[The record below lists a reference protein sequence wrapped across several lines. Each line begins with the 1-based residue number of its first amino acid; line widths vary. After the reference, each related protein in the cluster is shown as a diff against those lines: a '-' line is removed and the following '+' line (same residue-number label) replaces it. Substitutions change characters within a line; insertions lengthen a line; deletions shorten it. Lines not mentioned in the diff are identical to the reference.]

1 MKREPLKVIVVEDCQ
16 DDAVLVIRRLE
27 QAGFPCEW
35 VRIDTAPAFLER
47 VGRSACDLVICDHS
61 MPEFD
66 SLGALQL
73 LREKDRITPFILLS
87 GNPDYV
93 LAVEALRIGATD
105 FLSKAQLERLPAV
118 VERALK
124 ESRIVAERRQSEQAL
139 QSSEQKLRS
148 IFDQALDVIL
158 VIQGVTG
165 TILRVN
171 QAALTVLGYEEH
183 QLVGKHFSLLFP
195 PDSGLTP
202 ENLLKRLRV
211 SGPVFESQP
220 FLRADGSVCPMDITA
235 SLLPWGQTQAI
246 LTTLRDVTVRNQV
259 EETLRMTQFAIDH
272 CKHLVLWTR
281 PDGTFCYVN
290 EAACEFLG
298 YSRDELLALHVSRID
313 PAFGPEIL
321 PIHWEELKNFGSF
334 SLDSKLRRKDGT
346 LVPVEVV
353 FNYFSYQGAEYNCA
367 IARDVTDRKR
377 AEQALLDLNAD
388 LERHVEQRTRDLRRS
403 EEKLHALLKYSSDL
417 VSILDEQG
425 VILYKSDSVEMLLGH
440 PAADFVG
447 RPFRERVH
455 PDDLPAVEAALA
467 QVRAQPERPVRFER
481 RVERREGE
489 WLTLES
495 IVTNRLADPA
505 IHGLVVNSRDVTERK
520 VVEEALR
527 TTRERLRFLI
537 SASPAVLFTR
547 KCGGEHAPTWM
558 SDNVRD
564 LTGYPPGKFLA
575 TPGFWAERIEPADR
589 SGVMAHLAG
598 ANAAEEGS
606 RIDEYRFRHQNGTML
621 WLQEGVVMI
630 RGADGRPLEQV
641 GYLINVTERRLF
653 EESLRD
659 RDAELSCANAELR
672 RATRLKDEFLASMSH
687 ELRTPL
693 NAILTL
699 SEILQEEA
707 YGPVTPKQAKSLET
721 IHRSGRHLL
730 ELIGDIL
737 DLSKIESG
745 KLDLNLEVVA
755 AAAVAESSLSFVRED
770 ALRKR
775 IDLKLC
781 DRSPGLFL
789 RADSRRLNQILI
801 NLLSNA
807 VKFTPDGGSVRLEI
821 ENDAPDQAVAFHV
834 VDTGIGIA
842 SADLTRLFRPF
853 VQLDSSLARRF
864 SGTGLGLSLVSRLV
878 RLHQGSVQVES
889 TPGQGSRFTV
899 RLPLE
904 GMARAVSAAA
914 PIEAFLPSRN
924 REEPAREP
932 DRDRPLLLLADDN
945 EITLQTLAEYFAAQ
959 NYEVAVARTG
969 REAVEQAT
977 VLRPALIL
985 MDIQMPEMDGLE
997 AIRHLVAS
1005 PQTSG
1010 IPIVALTALAM
1021 PGDRERCLEAGAA
1034 AYLSKPVPLRKLMER
1049 IEKMIDRPSVAAGEA
1064 AR

>member
-1 MKREPLKVIVVEDCQ
+1 MKREPLKVIVVEDCE

-27 QAGFPCEW
+27 QAGLPCDW
-35 VRIDTAPAFLER
+35 VRIDTAPVFLER
-47 VGRSACDLVICDHS
+47 VSRSPCDLVICDYS

-105 FLSKAQLERLPAV
+105 FLSKTQLERLPAV

-124 ESRIVAERRQSEQAL
+124 ESRVLAERRQSEQAL

-171 QAALTVLGYEEH
+171 QAALTVLGYEEN

-195 PDSGLTP
+195 PRSELTP

-220 FLRADGSVCPMDITA
+220 FLRADGTICPMDITA

-281 PDGTFCYVN
+281 PDGTFSYVN

-298 YSRDELLALHVSRID
+298 YRREELLALHVSQID

-334 SLDSKLRRKDGT
+334 SLDSKLRRKDGA

-367 IARDVTDRKR
+367 IARDVTDRKK

-417 VSILDEQG
+417 VSVLDEQG
-425 VILYKSDSVEMLLGH
+425 VILYKSDSVETLLGH

-455 PDDLPAVEAALA
+455 PDDLPAIEAALA
-467 QVRAQPERPVRFER
+467 QVRTQPDKPV
-481 RVERREGE
+481 RVERRIERREGG
-489 WLTLES
+489 WITLES
-495 IVTNRLADPA
+495 IITNRLADPA
-505 IHGLVVNSRDVTERK
+505 IHGLVVNSRDVSERK

-547 KCGGEHAPTWM
+547 KCGGGHDPTWM
-558 SDNVRD
+558 SENVRD
-564 LTGYPPGKFLA
+564 LAGYPPGKFIA
-575 TPGFWAERIEPADR
+575 TPGFWAEQIEPADLP
-589 SGVMAHLAG
+589 GVMTHLA
-598 ANAAEEGS
+598 AAAQEGS
-606 RIDEYRFRHQNGTML
+606 QINEYRFRHQNGAVL
-621 WLQEGVVMI
+621 WLQEGVVMV

-641 GYLINVTERRLF
+641 GYLIDVTARRLF

-659 RDAELSCANAELR
+659 RDAELSRANAELR

-730 ELIGDIL
+730 DLIGDIL

-745 KLDLNLEVVA
+745 KLELNLEVLA

-821 ENDAPDQAVAFHV
+821 EGDAPDQAVAFHV

-853 VQLDSSLARRF
+853 VQLDSSLSRRF

-878 RLHQGSVQVES
+878 RLHQGSILVES

-899 RLPLE
+899 RLSLE
-904 GMARAVSAAA
+904 GSAAA
-914 PIEAFLPSRN
+914 APVEAFVPPRSG
-924 REEPAREP
+924 EEPPREF

-969 REAVEQAT
+969 REAVEQAGT
-977 VLRPALIL
+977 LRPALIL

-997 AIRHLVAS
+997 AIRRLVAS
-1005 PQTSG
+1005 PRTAG

-1021 PGDRERCLEAGAA
+1021 PGDRERCLQAGAA
-1034 AYLSKPVPLRKLMER
+1034 VYLSKPVPLRKLMER
-1049 IEKMIDRPSVAAGEA
+1049 IEKTIDRSSVAAGEISP
-1064 AR
+1064 

>member
-1 MKREPLKVIVVEDCQ
+1 LKREPLKVIVVEDCE
-16 DDAVLVIRRLE
+16 DDALLVIHRLE
-27 QAGFPCEW
+27 QAGLPCDW

-47 VGRSACDLVICDHS
+47 VSRGPCDLVICDYS

-73 LREKDRITPFILLS
+73 LREKDRIIPFILLS

-124 ESRIVAERRQSEQAL
+124 ESRVLAERRQSEQAL

-148 IFDQALDVIL
+148 IFDQAFDVIL

-171 QAALTVLGYEEH
+171 QAAQNVLGYEEN

-195 PDSGLTP
+195 PRSELTP

-220 FLRADGSVCPMDITA
+220 FLRADGTICPMDITA

-259 EETLRMTQFAIDH
+259 EETLRMTQFAVDH

-281 PDGTFCYVN
+281 PDGTLCYVN

-298 YSRDELLALHVSRID
+298 YSREELLALHVSRID

-334 SLDSKLRRKDGT
+334 SLDSKLRRKDGA

-367 IARDVTDRKR
+367 IARDVTERKR

-417 VSILDEQG
+417 VSILDENG
-425 VILYKSDSVEMLLGH
+425 VILYKSESVETILGH
-440 PAADFVG
+440 PSAAFVG
-447 RPFRERVH
+447 RPFRERAH
-455 PDDLPAVEAALA
+455 PDDLPALEAALA
-467 QVRAQPERPVRFER
+467 QVRGQPDKPVRFER
-481 RVERREGE
+481 RVERKDGS

-505 IHGLVVNSRDVTERK
+505 IHGLVVNSRDITERK

-527 TTRERLRFLI
+527 ATRERLQFLI

-547 KCGGEHAPTWM
+547 KFGGGHDPTWM

-564 LTGYPPGKFLA
+564 LAGYPPGRFIA
-575 TPGFWAERIEPADR
+575 TPGFWAEQIEPADR
-589 SGVMAHLAG
+589 HGVMAHLAT
-598 ANAAEEGS
+598 AQEGS
-606 RIDEYRFRHQNGTML
+606 QINEYRFRHQNGTTL
-621 WLQEGVVMI
+621 WFREGVAVI

-641 GYLINVTERRLF
+641 GYLIDVTERRIF

-745 KLDLNLEVVA
+745 KLELDSEVLA

-770 ALRKR
+770 ALRKK

-781 DRSPGLFL
+781 DHSPGLFL

-821 ENDAPDQAVAFHV
+821 ENDASDQAVAFHV

-842 SADLTRLFRPF
+842 VADLTRLFHPF

-864 SGTGLGLSLVSRLV
+864 AGTGLGLSLVSRLV
-878 RLHQGSVQVES
+878 RLHQGSIVVDS

-899 RLPLE
+899 RLPLD
-904 GMARAVSAAA
+904 GQVRSIPAAA
-914 PIEAFLPSRN
+914 PLESFIPPRG
-924 REEPAREP
+924 REEGPREGN
-932 DRDRPLLLLADDN
+932 RDRSLLLLADDN
-945 EITLQTLAEYFAAQ
+945 EVTLQTLAEYFAAQ
-959 NYEVAVARTG
+959 DYEVAVARTG
-969 REAVEQAT
+969 REAVDQAT
-977 VLRPALIL
+977 SLRPALVL

-997 AIRHLVAS
+997 AIRRLVAS
-1005 PQTSG
+1005 PQTAG
-1010 IPIVALTALAM
+1010 IPIIALTALAM
-1021 PGDRERCLEAGAA
+1021 PGDRERCMQAGAA

-1049 IEKMIDRPSVAAGEA
+1049 IEKMIERSSLAAKETA
-1064 AR
+1064 P